1 MKVAML
7 DNLKESS
14 EQAGGNRV
22 TRLMRFFSDVR
33 SELTRVTWPTR
44 SEVVA
49 TTIVVII
56 VSAVIGLYLYLVDI
70 GLSALMTKFFKVG
83 A

>member
-14 EQAGGNRV
+14 EQAGGNWY
-22 TRLMRFFSDVR
+22 TRFVRFLSDVR

-56 VSAVIGLYLYLVDI
+56 VSAIIGLYLYLVDI

>member
-7 DNLKESS
+7 DNLKDSS
-14 EQAGGNRV
+14 EQAGGNWY
-22 TRLMRFFSDVR
+22 TRFRRFLSDVR

-44 SEVVA
+44 NEVVA

-56 VSAVIGLYLYLVDI
+56 VSAIIGLYLYLVDI
-70 GLSALMTKFFKVG
+70 GLSALMTKVFKVG